1 MKDYK
6 DPAEVELSWKV
17 IQFKVV
23 SDVKKEIATWGNKA
37 DNYTDQLQMV
47 RANTVIEQFAQL
59 KFEAEV
65 LNDFHMAFQLVE
77 MEGAPV
83 APDALVAGQ
92 DETMQD

>member
-23 SDVKKEIATWGNKA
+23 SDVKKEIATWSNKA
-37 DNYTDQLQMV
+37 VEYKDQLQMV

-59 KFEAEV
+59 RFEADV
-65 LNDFHMAFQLVE
+65 LNEFHMAFQVIE

-83 APDALVAGQ
+83 ANQ
-92 DETMQD
+92 DDTMQD

>member
-17 IQFKVV
+17 IQVKVV
-23 SDVKKEIATWGNKA
+23 TDVKKEIATWSNKA
-37 DNYTDQLQMV
+37 VEYKDQLQMV

-59 KFEAEV
+59 RFEADV
-65 LNDFHMAFQLVE
+65 LNEFHMAFQLVE

-83 APDALVAGQ
+83 ARDATVAGQ